1 MTDDLSKIPSGV
13 RYHVGAQ
20 AELRRAVE
28 NCAMSVFAGWSYEEV
43 ITPSVDYYSL
53 FEHGMGAEAER
64 AFRFAD
70 ADGRLLALRPDVTSS
85 VARAAATLLS
95 ERSRPLR
102 LCYAA
107 PVFHRHPQT
116 KAAWRR
122 ESTQLGCE
130 LFGASGSL
138 ADMEVL
144 AIAAETLKR
153 LKLDDGCCIT
163 LNNVEI
169 FNGIAERLELDDAAR
184 ERMRTLIDVRDTAE
198 LRRFLSQCQTTS
210 EEQDV
215 FSRLTQLSGKGEVIT
230 QARRVITNPRSVKA
244 LDALDEIWKIIDSLG
259 LSSVFEIDLG
269 DVSELSYYTG
279 LVFKIYTRG
288 AGARVGRGG
297 RYDHLT
303 ANFGRPEHAIG
314 FVLELDSLTDVIAK
328 SGASNLP
335 ETSGAHSAVQNE
347 NAIASFQEARTRRA
361 NDERVRLKL

>member
-13 RYHVGAQ
+13 RYHVGTQ
-20 AELRRAVE
+20 AELRRAGE

-95 ERSRPLR
+95 ERPRPLR

-144 AIAAETLKR
+144 AIVAETLQR
-153 LKLDDGCCIT
+153 LKLDGCCIT

-169 FNGIAERLELDDAAR
+169 FHGIAERLELDDSAR
-184 ERMRTLIDVRDTAE
+184 EQMRTLIDVRDTAE
-198 LRRFLSQCQTTS
+198 LRRFLSRCQTS
-210 EEQDV
+210 AAEQDM
-215 FSRLTQLSGKGEVIT
+215 FSRLTQLSGKREVIT
-230 QARRVITNPRSVKA
+230 QGREVITNPRSAKA

-259 LSSVFEIDLG
+259 LSSMFEIDLG

-297 RYDHLT
+297 RYDNLT
-303 ANFGRPEHAIG
+303 ANFGRPESAIG
-314 FVLELDSLTDVIAK
+314 FVLELDSLTDVLAK
-328 SGASNLP
+328 NGAGNLT
-335 ETSGAHSAVQNE
+335 ETSRAHSGVQNE

-361 NDERVRLKL
+361 NDEQVRLKL